1 MPVASL
7 CITLTERLTVD
18 LIDRMSDL
26 SGLADMFEIRGDLVA
41 DLDLLTILRV
51 RTKPLIFTA
60 RSASEGGKMKDD
72 DPRRRMLLHEA
83 VRRGYDYVDVEYR
96 SGYFDIMTEK
106 AGKGLIVSFHDVT
119 GTPLDLET
127 LYDGMCKTGAD
138 IVKIAV
144 SPRSVTDVGRL
155 MELARRHAGDKTPLI
170 AIALGPLGAMSRI
183 IGPKYGAPFV
193 YASTG
198 KGHEAAAG
206 QIPAEEMD
214 TLYNVRSINPQTK
227 IYGLVGGDVV
237 WSLSPAIHNRG
248 FSEVGLDAVFVPVQS
263 ETLSAFF
270 QAFPHLG
277 LSGFSVTRPYKV
289 EMVGRMHAVDAT
301 VAQCGSVNTV
311 VVHETG
317 QLHGS
322 SSDGL
327 GVVTPLRKR
336 GDIRGKSVMIL
347 GAGGAARAAAVALE
361 ERGARVR
368 ILARNRE
375 KAVQVGAEV
384 GCAAGDL
391 NVLLNADWDILI
403 NATPVGGTSLA
414 EQTLVPKALLK
425 KGATVLDM
433 IYDPLETRLLR
444 EASQAGCH
452 VISGFEMLLAQAAA
466 QFEVWTGSEAPI
478 DAMRSAALLLA
489 QTRGT

>member
-1 MPVASL
+1 
-7 CITLTERLTVD
+7 
-18 LIDRMSDL
+18 
-26 SGLADMFEIRGDLVA
+26 
-41 DLDLLTILRV
+41 
-51 RTKPLIFTA
+51 K
-60 RSASEGGKMKDD
+60 
-72 DPRRRMLLHEA
+72 RRALLHEA

-96 SGYFDIMTEK
+96 SGFFDIMTEK
-106 AGKGLIVSFHDVT
+106 AGKGLIVSFHDMT
-119 GTPLDLET
+119 GTPQDLET
-127 LYDGMCKTGAD
+127 LYEGMCKTGAD
-138 IVKIAV
+138 VVKIAV
-144 SPRSVTDVGRL
+144 SPRSMTDVGRL
-155 MELARRHAGDKTPLI
+155 MELTRRHASGPTPLI
-170 AIALGPLGAMSRI
+170 AIALGPLGAISRI
-183 IGPKYGAPFV
+183 VGPKFGAPFV

-214 TLYNVRSINPQTK
+214 TLYGVKSINPQTK
-227 IYGLVGGDVV
+227 IYGLVGGDVMH
-237 WSLSPAIHNRG
+237 SLSPAIHNRG
-248 FSEVGLDAVFVPVQS
+248 FNEAGLDAVFVPLQT
-263 ETLSAFF
+263 ETLAAFF

-311 VVHETG
+311 VVHDTG
-317 QLHGS
+317 QLHGTS
-322 SSDGL
+322 TDGL
-327 GVVTPLRKR
+327 GVVAPLRKR
-336 GDIRGKSVMIL
+336 GEIRGKSVMIL

-375 KAVQVGAEV
+375 KAVQVGAEI

-403 NATPVGGTSLA
+403 NATPVGGASLA
-414 EQTLVPKALLK
+414 EQTLVPQALLK
-425 KGATVLDM
+425 KGAIVLDM

-444 EASQAGCH
+444 EASQAGCE

-466 QFEVWTGSEAPI
+466 QFEVWTGSEAPL

-489 QTRGT
+489 QTRGV

>member
-1 MPVASL
+1 MASL
-7 CITLTERLTVD
+7 CISLTERLTVD

-26 SGLADMFEIRGDLVA
+26 SGLADMFEIRGDLVS
-41 DLDLLTILRV
+41 DIDLLTVLRV

-60 RSASEGGKMKDD
+60 RAASEGGKMKDD
-72 DPRRRMLLHEA
+72 DPKRRNLLHEA

-96 SGYFDIMTEK
+96 SGFFDIMTEK
-106 AGKGLIVSFHDVT
+106 AGKGLIVSFHDMT
-119 GTPLDLET
+119 GTPQDLET

-144 SPRSVTDVGRL
+144 SPRSMSDVGRL
-155 MELARRHAGDKTPLI
+155 MELVRRHAGSSTPLV
-170 AIALGPLGAMSRI
+170 AIALGPHGAITRI
-183 IGPKYGAPFV
+183 VGPKYGAPII

-227 IYGLVGGDVV
+227 VYGLVGGDVLR
-237 WSLSPAIHNRG
+237 SLSPAIHNRG
-248 FSEVGLDAVFVPVQS
+248 FVESGTDAVFVPLQTES
-263 ETLSAFF
+263 LAAFF

-311 VVHETG
+311 VVHDTG
-317 QLHGS
+317 QLHGTS
-322 SSDGL
+322 TDGL

-336 GDIRGKSVMIL
+336 GEIKGKQVMIL

-375 KAVQVGAEV
+375 KATQVGAEV

-391 NVLLNADWDILI
+391 NVLLNAQWDILV
-403 NATPVGGTSLA
+403 NATPVGGGSLA

-425 KGATVLDM
+425 SGAIVLDM

-444 EASQAGCH
+444 EAAQAGCV
-452 VISGFEMLLAQAAA
+452 VISGFEMLLSQAAA
-466 QFEVWTGSEAPI
+466 QFEVWTGAEAPVE
-478 DAMRSAALLLA
+478 AMRSAALLLA
-489 QTRGT
+489 QTRSA

>member
-1 MPVASL
+1 VASL

-18 LIDRMSDL
+18 LIDRMADL
-26 SGLADMFEIRGDLVA
+26 SGLADIFEIRGDLVT

-72 DPRRRMLLHEA
+72 DPKRHAFLHEA

-96 SGYFDIMTEK
+96 SGFFDIITEK
-106 AGKGLIVSFHDVT
+106 AGKGLIVSFHDMT
-119 GTPLDLET
+119 GTPPDLDT

-144 SPRSVTDVGRL
+144 SPRSMTDVGRL
-155 MELARRHAGDKTPLI
+155 MELVRRQAGAKTPLI
-170 AIALGPLGAMSRI
+170 AIALGPLGAISRI
-183 IGPKYGAPFV
+183 AGPKWGAPFV

-198 KGHEAAAG
+198 RGHEAAAG

-214 TLYNVRSINPQTK
+214 MVYGVKAIGPQTK
-227 IYGLVGGDVV
+227 LYGLVGGDVLR
-237 WSLSPAIHNRG
+237 SLSPAMHNRG
-248 FSEVGLDAVFVPVQS
+248 FSEAGLDAVFVPLQTDS
-263 ETLSAFF
+263 LSAFF

-277 LSGFSVTRPYKV
+277 LSGFAVTRPYKV
-289 EMVGRMHAVDAT
+289 EMVSRMQALDAT
-301 VAQCGSVNTV
+301 VAQCGSLNTV
-311 VVHETG
+311 VVQDTG
-317 QLHGS
+317 QLHGTS
-322 SSDGL
+322 TDGL

-336 GDIRGKSVMIL
+336 GEIRGKSVMII

-375 KAVQVGAEV
+375 RAVQVGTDV
-384 GCAAGDL
+384 GCASGDL
-391 NVLLNADWDILI
+391 SVLLNTEWDILI
-403 NATPVGGTSLA
+403 NATPVGGASSP

-433 IYDPLETRLLR
+433 NYDPLETRLLR
-444 EASQAGCH
+444 EAAQAGCT

-466 QFEVWTGSEAPI
+466 QFEVWTGSEAPVE
-478 DAMRSAALLLA
+478 AMRSAALLLA
-489 QTRGT
+489 QTRSA

>member
-1 MPVASL
+1 MASL

-26 SGLADMFEIRGDLVA
+26 SGLADMFEIRGDLVT
-41 DLDLLTILRV
+41 DIDLLTILRV

-72 DPRRRMLLHEA
+72 DPKRRALLHEA

-96 SGYFDIMTEK
+96 SGFFDIMTEK
-106 AGKGLIVSFHDVT
+106 AGHGLIVSYHDMT
-119 GTPLDLET
+119 GTPQDLEA
-127 LYDGMCKTGAD
+127 LYEGMCKTGAD
-138 IVKIAV
+138 VVKIAV
-144 SPRSVTDVGRL
+144 SPRSMTEVGRL
-155 MELARRHAGDKTPLI
+155 MELARRHAHSTPPLI
-170 AIALGPLGAMSRI
+170 AIALGPLGALSRI
-183 IGPKYGAPFV
+183 TGPKYGAPFV

-214 TLYNVRSINPQTK
+214 TIYNVKTIGPQTK
-227 IYGLVGGDVV
+227 VYGLVGGDVLR
-237 WSLSPAIHNRG
+237 SLSPAIHNRG
-248 FSEVGLDAVFVPVQS
+248 FSESGVDAVFVPLQS
-263 ETLSAFF
+263 DSLGAFF

-289 EMVGRMHAVDAT
+289 EMVGRMQAVDAT

-311 VVHETG
+311 VVHDTG
-317 QLHGS
+317 QLHGTS
-322 SSDGL
+322 TDGL
-327 GVVTPLRKR
+327 GVITPLRKR
-336 GDIRGKSVMIL
+336 GEIKGKSVLIL
-347 GAGGAARAAAVALE
+347 GAGGAARAAAAALE
-361 ERGARVR
+361 ERGATVR

-375 KAVQVGAEV
+375 KALQVGAEV

-391 NVLLNADWDILI
+391 SVLLNSQWDILI
-403 NATPVGGTSLA
+403 NATPVGGGSLA

-425 KGATVLDM
+425 SGSTVLDM

-444 EASQAGCH
+444 EAAQAGCT

-466 QFEVWTGSEAPI
+466 QFEVWTGNEAPV

-489 QTRGT
+489 QTRSS

>member
-1 MPVASL
+1 MASL
-7 CITLTERLTVD
+7 CITLTERLNVD
-18 LIDRMSDL
+18 LIDRMADL
-26 SGLADMFEIRGDLVA
+26 SGLADMFEIRGDLVS
-41 DLDLLTILRV
+41 DLDLLTIRKA
-51 RTKPLIFTA
+51 RSKPLIFTA

-72 DPRRRMLLHEA
+72 DPKRRALIHEA
-83 VRRGYDYVDVEYR
+83 VKRGFDYVDVEYR
-96 SGYFDIMTEK
+96 SGFFDIMTEK
-106 AGKGLIVSFHDVT
+106 AGKGLIVSFHDMT
-119 GTPLDLET
+119 GTPQDLET
-127 LYDGMCKTGAD
+127 LYEGMCRTGAD
-138 IVKIAV
+138 VVKIAV
-144 SPRSVTDVGRL
+144 SPRSMTDVGRL
-155 MELARRHAGDKTPLI
+155 MELAGRHAGSKPPLI
-170 AIALGPLGAMSRI
+170 PIALGPLGAITRI

-198 KGHEAAAG
+198 KGREAAAG

-214 TLYNVRSINPQTK
+214 TFYSVKAIGPQTK
-227 IYGLVGGDVV
+227 VYGLLGGDVLH
-237 WSLSPAIHNRG
+237 SLSPALHNRG
-248 FSEVGLDAVFVPVQS
+248 FSEIGLDAVFVPLQS
-263 ETLSAFF
+263 ESLAAFF

-289 EMVGRMHAVDAT
+289 EMVGRMQAVDAT

-311 VVHETG
+311 VVHDTG
-317 QLHGS
+317 QLHGTS
-322 SSDGL
+322 TDGL

-336 GDIRGKSVMIL
+336 GEIKGRSVIIL

-391 NVLLNADWDILI
+391 SVLLNTEWDILI
-403 NATPVGGTSLA
+403 NATPVGGGSLA

-425 KGATVLDM
+425 AGATVLDM

-444 EASQAGCH
+444 EAAQAGCT

-466 QFEVWTGSEAPI
+466 QFEVWTGTEAPVE
-478 DAMRSAALLLA
+478 AMRSAALLLA
-489 QTRGT
+489 QTRSA

>member
-1 MPVASL
+1 MASL

-26 SGLADMFEIRGDLVA
+26 SGLADMFEIRGDLVT
-41 DLDLLTILRV
+41 DIDLLTILRV

-72 DPRRRMLLHEA
+72 DPKRRALLHEA

-96 SGYFDIMTEK
+96 SGFFDIMTEK
-106 AGKGLIVSFHDVT
+106 AGHGLIVSFHDMT
-119 GTPLDLET
+119 GTPQDLET
-127 LYDGMCKTGAD
+127 LYEGMCKTGAD
-138 IVKIAV
+138 VVKIAV
-144 SPRSVTDVGRL
+144 SPRSMTEVGRL
-155 MELARRHAGDKTPLI
+155 MELARRHAHSTPPLI
-170 AIALGPLGAMSRI
+170 AIALGPLGAVSRI
-183 IGPKYGAPFV
+183 VGPKYGAPFV

-214 TLYNVRSINPQTK
+214 TVYNVRTIGPQTRV
-227 IYGLVGGDVV
+227 YGLVGGDVLR
-237 WSLSPAIHNRG
+237 SLSPAIHNRG
-248 FSEVGLDAVFVPVQS
+248 FAESGMDAVFVPLQS
-263 ETLSAFF
+263 DSLGAFF

-289 EMVGRMHAVDAT
+289 EMVGRMQAVDAT

-311 VVHETG
+311 VVHDTG
-317 QLHGS
+317 QLHGTS
-322 SSDGL
+322 TDGL
-327 GVVTPLRKR
+327 GVVTPLRRR
-336 GDIRGKSVMIL
+336 GEIKGKSVLIL
-347 GAGGAARAAAVALE
+347 GAGGAARAAAAALE
-361 ERGARVR
+361 ERGATVR

-375 KAVQVGAEV
+375 KALQVGAEV

-391 NVLLNADWDILI
+391 SVLLNSQWDILI
-403 NATPVGGTSLA
+403 NATPVGGGSLA

-425 KGATVLDM
+425 SGSTVLDM

-444 EASQAGCH
+444 EAAQAGCT

-466 QFEVWTGSEAPI
+466 QFEVWTGNEAPV

-489 QTRGT
+489 QTRSS

>member
-1 MPVASL
+1 MASL

-26 SGLADMFEIRGDLVA
+26 SGLADMFEIRGDLVT
-41 DLDLLTILRV
+41 DIDLLTILRV

-72 DPRRRMLLHEA
+72 DPKRRALLHEA

-96 SGYFDIMTEK
+96 SGFFDIMTEK
-106 AGKGLIVSFHDVT
+106 AGHGLIVSYHDMT
-119 GTPLDLET
+119 GTPQDLEV
-127 LYDGMCKTGAD
+127 LYEGMCKTGAD
-138 IVKIAV
+138 VVKIAV
-144 SPRSVTDVGRL
+144 SPRSMTEVGRL
-155 MELARRHAGDKTPLI
+155 MELARRHAHSTPPLI
-170 AIALGPLGAMSRI
+170 AIALGPLGAVSRI
-183 IGPKYGAPFV
+183 TGPKYGAPFV
-193 YASTG
+193 FASTG

-214 TLYNVRSINPQTK
+214 TVYNVKTIGPQTRV
-227 IYGLVGGDVV
+227 YGLVGGDVLR
-237 WSLSPAIHNRG
+237 SLSPAIHNRG
-248 FSEVGLDAVFVPVQS
+248 FSESGMDAVFVPLQS
-263 ETLSAFF
+263 DSLGAFF

-289 EMVGRMHAVDAT
+289 EMVGRMQAVDAT

-311 VVHETG
+311 VVHDTG
-317 QLHGS
+317 QLHGTS
-322 SSDGL
+322 TDGL

-336 GDIRGKSVMIL
+336 GEIKGKSVLIL
-347 GAGGAARAAAVALE
+347 GAGGAARAAAAALE
-361 ERGARVR
+361 ERGATVR

-375 KAVQVGAEV
+375 KALQVGAEV

-391 NVLLNADWDILI
+391 SVLLNSQWDILI
-403 NATPVGGTSLA
+403 NATPVGGGSLA

-425 KGATVLDM
+425 SGSTVLDM

-444 EASQAGCH
+444 EAAQAGCT

-466 QFEVWTGSEAPI
+466 QFEVWTGNEAPV

-489 QTRGT
+489 QTRSS

>member
-1 MPVASL
+1 MASL
-7 CITLTERLTVD
+7 CISLTERLTVD

-26 SGLADMFEIRGDLVA
+26 SGLADMFEIRGDLVT

-60 RSASEGGKMKDD
+60 RSASEGGRMKDD
-72 DPRRRMLLHEA
+72 DPKRHGFLHEA

-96 SGYFDIMTEK
+96 SNFFDIMTEK
-106 AGKGLIVSFHDVT
+106 AGKGLIVSFHDMT
-119 GTPLDLET
+119 GTPPDLET
-127 LYDGMCKTGAD
+127 LYEGMCKTGAD
-138 IVKIAV
+138 VVKIAV
-144 SPRSVTDVGRL
+144 SPRSITEVGRL
-155 MELARRHAGDKTPLI
+155 MELVRRHATSKPPLI
-170 AIALGPLGAMSRI
+170 AIALGPLGAISRI
-183 IGPKYGAPFV
+183 VGPKYGAPFV
-193 YASTG
+193 YASAG
-198 KGHEAAAG
+198 QGQEAAAG
-206 QIPAEEMD
+206 QIPAEEM
-214 TLYNVRSINPQTK
+214 NAIFGVKAIGPQTK
-227 IYGLVGGDVV
+227 VYGLVGNDVTR
-237 WSLSPAIHNRG
+237 SLSPAIHNRG
-248 FSEVGLDAVFVPVQS
+248 FKEMGLDAVFVPLQADS
-263 ETLSAFF
+263 LAAFF

-289 EMVGRMHAVDAT
+289 EMVGRMQAVDAT

-311 VVHETG
+311 VVHDTG

-322 SSDGL
+322 STDGL

-336 GDIRGKSVMIL
+336 GEIRDKSILIL

-368 ILARNRE
+368 MLARNRE
-375 KAVQVGAEV
+375 KAVRVGSEV

-391 NVLLNADWDILI
+391 SGLNSEWDILI
-403 NATPVGGTSLA
+403 NATPVGSSSLA

-433 IYDPLETRLLR
+433 NYDPLETRLLR
-444 EASQAGCH
+444 EASEAGCT

-466 QFEVWTGSEAPI
+466 QFEVWTGAEAPVE
-478 DAMRSAALLLA
+478 AMRSAALLLA
-489 QTRGT
+489 QTRGA

>member
-1 MPVASL
+1 MTPL
-7 CITLTERLTVD
+7 CISLTERLTVD

-26 SGLADMFEIRGDLVA
+26 SGLADMFEIRGDLVT

-60 RSASEGGKMKDD
+60 RASSEGGKMKDD
-72 DPRRRMLLHEA
+72 DPKRHAFLHEA
-83 VRRGYDYVDVEYR
+83 VRRGYDYVDIEYR
-96 SGYFDIMTEK
+96 SGFFDLMTEK
-106 AGKGLIVSFHDVT
+106 AGKGLIVSFHDMT
-119 GTPLDLET
+119 GVPQDLET
-127 LYDGMCKTGAD
+127 LYEGMCKAGAD
-138 IVKIAV
+138 VVKIAV
-144 SPRSVTDVGRL
+144 SPRSMTDVGRL
-155 MELARRHAGDKTPLI
+155 MELVRRHAGSKTPLV
-170 AIALGPLGAMSRI
+170 AIAMGPLGAITRI
-183 IGPKYGAPFV
+183 VGPKYGAPFV

-214 TLYNVRSINPQTK
+214 TLYGVKAIGPKTK
-227 IYGLVGGDVV
+227 VYGLVGGDVA
-237 WSLSPAIHNRG
+237 WSLSPAMHNRG
-248 FSEVGLDAVFVPVQS
+248 FSEIGLDAVFVPVQADS
-263 ETLSAFF
+263 LAAFF

-289 EMVGRMHAVDAT
+289 EMLGRMQAVDNT

-311 VVHETG
+311 VVQDTG
-317 QLHGS
+317 QLHGTS
-322 SSDGL
+322 TDGL

-336 GDIRGKSVMIL
+336 GDIRGKTVIIL

-375 KAVQVGAEV
+375 RAVQVGAEI

-391 NVLLNADWDILI
+391 NVLLNTEWDILI

-414 EQTLVPKALLK
+414 EQSLVPKALFK
-425 KGATVLDM
+425 KGAMVLDM
-433 IYDPLETRLLR
+433 IYEPLETKLLR
-444 EASQAGCH
+444 EAAEAGCI

-489 QTRGT
+489 QTRSS

>member
-1 MPVASL
+1 
-7 CITLTERLTVD
+7 
-18 LIDRMSDL
+18 
-26 SGLADMFEIRGDLVA
+26 MFEIRADLVT

-51 RTKPLIFTA
+51 RTKPLVFTA
-60 RSASEGGKMKDD
+60 RCASEGGRLKDN
-72 DPRRRMLLHEA
+72 DPKRRALLLEA

-96 SGYFDIMTEK
+96 SGFFDIMTEK
-106 AGKGLIVSFHDVT
+106 AGKGLIVSFHDVN
-119 GTPLDLET
+119 GTPADLET
-127 LYDGMCKTGAD
+127 LYEGMCKTGAD
-138 IVKIAV
+138 VVKIVV
-144 SPRSVTDVGRL
+144 SPRSMTDVGHL
-155 MELARRHAGDKTPLI
+155 MELVRRHAGSKTPLV
-170 AIALGPLGAMSRI
+170 AIALGPLGVVSRI

-193 YASTG
+193 YASTD
-198 KGHEAAAG
+198 KTHEAAAG
-206 QIPAEEMD
+206 QIPADEMD
-214 TLYNVRSINPQTK
+214 TVYGVRSIGPQTK
-227 IYGLVGGDVV
+227 LYGLVGGDVV
-237 WSLSPAIHNRG
+237 RSLSPAIHNRG
-248 FSEVGLDAVFVPVQS
+248 FSEIGIDAVFVPLQS
-263 ETLSAFF
+263 ESLAAFF

-277 LSGFSVTRPYKV
+277 LSGLSVTRPYKV
-289 EMVGRMHAVDAT
+289 EMVGRMQAVDAT

-311 VVHETG
+311 VVHDNG

-336 GDIRGKSVMIL
+336 GDIRGKAVLIL

-368 ILARNRE
+368 ILGRNRE
-375 KAVQVGAEV
+375 RAVQVGAEV

-391 NVLLNADWDILI
+391 GVLLNSEWDILI
-403 NATPVGGTSLA
+403 NATPVGGTALA

-433 IYDPLETRLLR
+433 NYDPLETRLLR
-444 EASQAGCH
+444 DAAEAGCT

-466 QFEVWTGSEAPI
+466 QFEVWTGAEAPV

-489 QTRGT
+489 QTRAI

>member
-1 MPVASL
+1 MASL

-26 SGLADMFEIRGDLVA
+26 SGLADMYEVRGDLVS

-51 RTKPLIFTA
+51 RAKPMIFTA
-60 RSASEGGKMKDD
+60 RAASEGGKMRDD
-72 DPRRRMLLHEA
+72 DPKRRALLHEA

-96 SGYFDIMTEK
+96 SGFFDIMTEK
-106 AGKGLIVSFHDVT
+106 AGKGLIVSFHDMNGV
-119 GTPLDLET
+119 PQDLET
-127 LYDGMCKTGAD
+127 LYDGMCKAGAD

-144 SPRSVTDVGRL
+144 SPRSMSDVGRL
-155 MELARRHAGDKTPLI
+155 MELMRRHKDAKVPLV
-170 AIALGPLGAMSRI
+170 AIAMGPLGAITRI
-183 IGPKYGAPFV
+183 VAPKYGAPFV
-193 YASTG
+193 YASAG

-214 TLYNVRSINPQTK
+214 TLYGVKSIGPQTK
-227 IYGLVGGDVV
+227 VYGLVGGDVA

-248 FSEVGLDAVFVPVQS
+248 FSEIGLDAVFVPLQADS
-263 ETLSAFF
+263 LAAFF

-301 VAQCGSVNTV
+301 VALCGSVNTV
-311 VVHETG
+311 VVHDSG
-317 QLHGS
+317 QLHGTS
-322 SSDGL
+322 TDGL
-327 GVVTPLRKR
+327 GVVAPLRKR
-336 GDIRGKSVMIL
+336 MDIRGKAIIIL
-347 GAGGAARAAAVALE
+347 GAGGAARAAAAALE

-384 GCAAGDL
+384 GCAAGDIG
-391 NVLLNADWDILI
+391 VLINSEWDVLI

-414 EQTLVPKALLK
+414 EQSLVPKALLK
-425 KGATVLDM
+425 QGATVLDM
-433 IYDPLETRLLR
+433 IYEPLETKLLR
-444 EASQAGCH
+444 EAAQAGCT
-452 VISGFEMLLAQAAA
+452 VISGFEMLVSQAAA
-466 QFEVWTGSEAPI
+466 QFEVWTGNPAPI
-478 DAMRSAALLLA
+478 DAMRSAALHLA
-489 QTRGT
+489 QTRNS

>member
-1 MPVASL
+1 MASL
-7 CITLTERLTVD
+7 CISLTERLTVD

-26 SGLADMFEIRGDLVA
+26 SGLADMFEIRGDLVT
-41 DLDLLTILRV
+41 DIDLLTVLRV
-51 RTKPLIFTA
+51 RTKPLVFTA
-60 RSASEGGKMKDD
+60 RAASEGGKMKDD
-72 DPRRRMLLHEA
+72 DPKRRALLHEA
-83 VRRGYDYVDVEYR
+83 VRRGYDYVDIEYR
-96 SGYFDIMTEK
+96 SGFFDIMTEK
-106 AGKGLIVSFHDVT
+106 AGKGLIVSFHDMT
-119 GTPLDLET
+119 GTPQDLET

-138 IVKIAV
+138 VVKIAV
-144 SPRSVTDVGRL
+144 SPRSMTDVGRL
-155 MELARRHAGDKTPLI
+155 MELARRHAGSSPPLI
-170 AIALGPLGAMSRI
+170 AIALGPLGAVSRI
-183 IGPKYGAPFV
+183 VGPKYGAPFV
-193 YASTG
+193 FASAG

-214 TLYNVRSINPQTK
+214 TVYNVKSIGPQTK
-227 IYGLVGGDVV
+227 IYGIVGGDVLR
-237 WSLSPAIHNRG
+237 SLSPAIHNRG
-248 FSEVGLDAVFVPVQS
+248 FSESGIDAVFVPLQS
-263 ETLSAFF
+263 DSLGAFF

-311 VVHETG
+311 VVHDTG
-317 QLHGS
+317 QLHGTS
-322 SSDGL
+322 TDGL

-336 GDIRGKSVMIL
+336 SEIKGKSILIL
-347 GAGGAARAAAVALE
+347 GAGGAARAAAAALE
-361 ERGARVR
+361 ERGASVR

-391 NVLLNADWDILI
+391 GVLLNSQWDILI
-403 NATPVGGTSLA
+403 NATPVGGGSLA

-425 KGATVLDM
+425 SGGIVLDM

-444 EASQAGCH
+444 EATQAGCT

-466 QFEVWTGSEAPI
+466 QFEVWTGSEAPV

-489 QTRGT
+489 QTRSS

>member
-1 MPVASL
+1 MASL
-7 CITLTERLTVD
+7 CISLTERLTVD

-26 SGLADMFEIRGDLVA
+26 SGLADMFEIRGDLVT

-60 RSASEGGKMKDD
+60 RAASEGGKMKDE
-72 DPRRRMLLHEA
+72 DPKRRALLHEA

-96 SGYFDIMTEK
+96 SGFFDIMTEK
-106 AGKGLIVSFHDVT
+106 AGKGLIVSFHDMT
-119 GTPLDLET
+119 GTPADLET
-127 LYDGMCKTGAD
+127 LYDGMSKTGAD
-138 IVKIAV
+138 IVKIVV
-144 SPRSVTDVGRL
+144 SPRSMSDVGHL
-155 MELARRHAGDKTPLI
+155 MELVRRHAGTGTPLI
-170 AIALGPLGAMSRI
+170 AIALGPLGAVTRI
-183 IGPKYGAPFV
+183 VGPKYGAPFV

-237 WSLSPAIHNRG
+237 RSLSPAIHNRG
-248 FSEVGLDAVFVPVQS
+248 FAESGADAVFVPLQS
-263 ETLSAFF
+263 DSLGAFF

-289 EMVGRMHAVDAT
+289 EIVGRMHAVDAT

-311 VVHETG
+311 VVHDTG
-317 QLHGS
+317 QLHGT
-322 SSDGL
+322 SSDGI

-336 GDIRGKSVMIL
+336 GEIKGKQVIIL

-375 KAVQVGAEV
+375 KATQVGAEV

-391 NVLLNADWDILI
+391 NVLLNTQWDILV
-403 NATPVGGTSLA
+403 NATPVGGGSLA

-433 IYDPLETRLLR
+433 VYDPLETRLLR
-444 EASQAGCH
+444 EAAQQGCV

-466 QFEVWTGSEAPI
+466 QFEVWTGAEAPVE
-478 DAMRSAALLLA
+478 AMRSAALLLA
-489 QTRGT
+489 QTRSA

>member
-1 MPVASL
+1 VASL

-26 SGLADMFEIRGDLVA
+26 SGLADMFEIRGDLVT
-41 DLDLLTILRV
+41 DIDLLTILRV

-72 DPRRRMLLHEA
+72 DPKRRALLHEA

-96 SGYFDIMTEK
+96 SGFFDIMTEK
-106 AGKGLIVSFHDVT
+106 AGHGLIVSYHDMT
-119 GTPLDLET
+119 GTPQDLEV
-127 LYDGMCKTGAD
+127 LYEGMCKTGAD
-138 IVKIAV
+138 VVKIAV
-144 SPRSVTDVGRL
+144 SPRSMTEVGRL
-155 MELARRHAGDKTPLI
+155 MELARRHAHSTPPLI
-170 AIALGPLGAMSRI
+170 AIALGPLGAVSRI
-183 IGPKYGAPFV
+183 TGPKYGAPFV
-193 YASTG
+193 FASTG

-214 TLYNVRSINPQTK
+214 TVYNVKTIGPQTRV
-227 IYGLVGGDVV
+227 YGLVGGDVLR
-237 WSLSPAIHNRG
+237 SLSPAIHNRG
-248 FSEVGLDAVFVPVQS
+248 FSESGMDAVFVPLQS
-263 ETLSAFF
+263 DSLGAFF

-289 EMVGRMHAVDAT
+289 EMVGRMQAVDAT

-311 VVHETG
+311 VVHDTG
-317 QLHGS
+317 QLHGTS
-322 SSDGL
+322 TDGL

-336 GDIRGKSVMIL
+336 GEIKGKSVLIL
-347 GAGGAARAAAVALE
+347 GAGGAARAAAAALE
-361 ERGARVR
+361 ERGATVR

-375 KAVQVGAEV
+375 KALQVGAEV

-391 NVLLNADWDILI
+391 SVLLNSQWDILI
-403 NATPVGGTSLA
+403 NATPVGGGSLA

-425 KGATVLDM
+425 SGSTVLDM

-444 EASQAGCH
+444 EAAQAGCT

-466 QFEVWTGSEAPI
+466 QFEVWTGNEAPV

-489 QTRGT
+489 QTRSS

>member
-1 MPVASL
+1 M
-7 CITLTERLTVD
+7 D

-26 SGLADMFEIRGDLVA
+26 AGLADMFEIRGDLVT

-60 RSASEGGKMKDD
+60 RAASEGGKMKDE
-72 DPRRRMLLHEA
+72 DPKRRALLHEA

-96 SGYFDIMTEK
+96 SGFFDIMTEK
-106 AGKGLIVSFHDVT
+106 AGKGLIVSFHDMT
-119 GTPLDLET
+119 GTPADLET
-127 LYDGMCKTGAD
+127 LYDGMSKTGAD

-144 SPRSVTDVGRL
+144 SPRSMSDVGRL
-155 MELARRHAGDKTPLI
+155 MELVRRHAGTGAPLI
-170 AIALGPLGAMSRI
+170 AIALGPLGAVTRI
-183 IGPKYGAPFV
+183 VGPKYGAPFV

-214 TLYNVRSINPQTK
+214 TLYNVRAINPQTK

-237 WSLSPAIHNRG
+237 RSLSPAIHNRG
-248 FSEVGLDAVFVPVQS
+248 FAESGTDAVFVPLQS
-263 ETLSAFF
+263 DTLGAFF

-311 VVHETG
+311 VVHDTG

-322 SSDGL
+322 STDGL

-336 GDIRGKSVMIL
+336 GEIKGKQVIIL

-375 KAVQVGAEV
+375 KATQVGAEV

-391 NVLLNADWDILI
+391 NVLLNTQWDILV
-403 NATPVGGTSLA
+403 NATPVGGGSLA

-433 IYDPLETRLLR
+433 VYDPLETRLLR
-444 EASQAGCH
+444 EAAQQGCV

-466 QFEVWTGSEAPI
+466 QFEVWTGAEAPVE
-478 DAMRSAALLLA
+478 AMRSAALLLA
-489 QTRGT
+489 QTRSA

>member
-1 MPVASL
+1 MASL
-7 CITLTERLTVD
+7 CISLTERLTVD

-26 SGLADMFEIRGDLVA
+26 SGLADVFEIRGDLVT

-60 RSASEGGKMKDD
+60 RSVSEGGRMKDN
-72 DPRRRMLLHEA
+72 DPKRHAFLHEA

-96 SGYFDIMTEK
+96 SNFFDIMTEK
-106 AGKGLIVSFHDVT
+106 AGRGLIVSFHDMT
-119 GTPLDLET
+119 GTPEDLET
-127 LYDGMCKTGAD
+127 LYEGMCKTGAD

-144 SPRSVTDVGRL
+144 SPRSLTDVGRL
-155 MELARRHAGDKTPLI
+155 MELVRRHAASKPPLI
-170 AIALGPLGAMSRI
+170 AIALGPLGAISRI
-183 IGPKYGAPFV
+183 VGPKYGAPFI

-206 QIPAEEMD
+206 QIPADEMD
-214 TLYNVRSINPQTK
+214 AIYRVKTIGPRTRV
-227 IYGLVGGDVV
+227 YGLVGGDVIH
-237 WSLSPAIHNRG
+237 SLSPALHNRG
-248 FSEVGLDAVFVPVQS
+248 FGEIGLDAVFVPLQADS
-263 ETLSAFF
+263 LAAFF

-289 EMVGRMHAVDAT
+289 EMVGRMQAVDAT

-322 SSDGL
+322 STDGL
-327 GVVTPLRKR
+327 GVVAPLRKR
-336 GDIRGKSVMIL
+336 GDIRGKSVLIL

-368 ILARNRE
+368 MLARNRE
-375 KAVQVGAEV
+375 RAVQVGSEV

-391 NVLLNADWDILI
+391 GVLLNTQWDILI
-403 NATPVGGTSLA
+403 NATPVGGSSQA
-414 EQTLVPKALLK
+414 EQTLVPKALFK

-433 IYDPLETRLLR
+433 NYDPLETRLLR
-444 EASQAGCH
+444 EAAEAGCT

-466 QFEVWTGSEAPI
+466 QFEVWTGTEAPVE
-478 DAMRSAALLLA
+478 AMRSAALVLA
-489 QTRGT
+489 QTRGA

>member
-1 MPVASL
+1 MASL
-7 CITLTERLTVD
+7 CISLTERLTVD

-26 SGLADMFEIRGDLVA
+26 SGLADMFEIRGDLVT

-60 RSASEGGKMKDD
+60 RASSEGGKMKDE
-72 DPRRRMLLHEA
+72 DPKRRGLLHEA

-96 SGYFDIMTEK
+96 SGFFDIMTEK
-106 AGKGLIVSFHDVT
+106 AGKGLIVSFHDMT
-119 GTPLDLET
+119 GTPADLET
-127 LYDGMCKTGAD
+127 LYDEMSKTGAD

-144 SPRSVTDVGRL
+144 SPRSISDVGRL
-155 MELARRHAGDKTPLI
+155 MELVRRHAGTGTPLI
-170 AIALGPLGAMSRI
+170 AIALGPLGAVTRI
-183 IGPKYGAPFV
+183 VGPKYGAPFV

-214 TLYNVRSINPQTK
+214 TLYNIRAINPQTK
-227 IYGLVGGDVV
+227 IYGLLGGDVV
-237 WSLSPAIHNRG
+237 RSLSPAIHNRG
-248 FSEVGLDAVFVPVQS
+248 FAESGTDAVFVPLQS
-263 ETLSAFF
+263 DSLGAFF

-289 EMVGRMHAVDAT
+289 EIVGRMHAVDAT

-311 VVHETG
+311 VVHDTG
-317 QLHGS
+317 QLHGT

-336 GDIRGKSVMIL
+336 GEIKGKQVIIL

-375 KAVQVGAEV
+375 RATQVGAEV

-391 NVLLNADWDILI
+391 NVLLNTQWDILV
-403 NATPVGGTSLA
+403 NATPVGGGSLA

-425 KGATVLDM
+425 KGATVFDM
-433 IYDPLETRLLR
+433 VYDPLETRLLR
-444 EASQAGCH
+444 EAAQQGCV

-466 QFEVWTGSEAPI
+466 QFEVWTGAEAPVE
-478 DAMRSAALLLA
+478 AMRSAALLLA
-489 QTRGT
+489 QTRSA

>member
-1 MPVASL
+1 MASL

-26 SGLADMFEIRGDLVA
+26 SGLADMFEIRGDLVT
-41 DLDLLTILRV
+41 DIDLLTILRV

-72 DPRRRMLLHEA
+72 DPKRRALLHEA

-96 SGYFDIMTEK
+96 SGFFDIMTEK
-106 AGKGLIVSFHDVT
+106 AGHGLIVSYHDMT
-119 GTPLDLET
+119 GTPQDLEA
-127 LYDGMCKTGAD
+127 LYEGMCKTGAD
-138 IVKIAV
+138 VVKIAV
-144 SPRSVTDVGRL
+144 SPRSMTEVGRL
-155 MELARRHAGDKTPLI
+155 MELARRHAHSTPPLI
-170 AIALGPLGAMSRI
+170 AIALGPLGAVSRI
-183 IGPKYGAPFV
+183 TGPKYGAPFV
-193 YASTG
+193 FASTG

-214 TLYNVRSINPQTK
+214 TVYNVKTIGPQTK
-227 IYGLVGGDVV
+227 VYGLVGGDVLR
-237 WSLSPAIHNRG
+237 SLSPAIHNRG
-248 FSEVGLDAVFVPVQS
+248 FAESGMDAVFVPLQS
-263 ETLSAFF
+263 DSLGAFF

-289 EMVGRMHAVDAT
+289 EMVGRMQAVDAT

-311 VVHETG
+311 VVHDTG
-317 QLHGS
+317 QLHGTS
-322 SSDGL
+322 TDGL
-327 GVVTPLRKR
+327 GVITPLRRR
-336 GDIRGKSVMIL
+336 GEIKGKSVLIL
-347 GAGGAARAAAVALE
+347 GAGGAARAAAAALE
-361 ERGARVR
+361 ERGATVR

-375 KAVQVGAEV
+375 KALQVGAEV

-391 NVLLNADWDILI
+391 SVLLNSQWDILI
-403 NATPVGGTSLA
+403 NATPVGGGSLA

-425 KGATVLDM
+425 SGSTVLDM

-444 EASQAGCH
+444 EAAQAGCT

-466 QFEVWTGSEAPI
+466 QFEVWTGNEAPI

-489 QTRGT
+489 QTRSS